1 MPQTTDLPVGEVVDV
16 KLRSA
21 VIVSQDP
28 MVVRVGDEEVTVPA
42 GGAGI
47 VDIEVVAPLN
57 WPPVEG
63 DVWVDGNSLKW
74 FAVKIPVGDPPEQR
88 VRLVA
93 ENSTTPQNPN
103 TIKNTN
109 RPLTL
114 EYRTA

>member
-1 MPQTTDLPVGEVVDV
+1 MPQITDLPVGEAVDV

-21 VIVSQDP
+21 EIVSQNP
-28 MVVRVGDEEVTVPA
+28 MVVRIGDEEVTIPA
-42 GGAGI
+42 GDPGI

-57 WPPVEG
+57 WPPLAG
-63 DVWVDGNSLKW
+63 DVWVDGNGLKW
-74 FAVKIPVGDPPEQR
+74 FGVEVLVSEERR

-93 ENSTTPQNPN
+93 ENSTVPQNPN

-109 RPLTL
+109 RPLKL